1 MNLRQLRYIVE
12 VAHRGLNV
20 TACAEA
26 LHTSQPG
33 VSRQIRLL
41 EEELGVQIFER
52 TGKQLTRV
60 TPAGE
65 AILQQAE
72 RALEGVEAIR
82 HHALEYSDP
91 RSGSLSIATTHTQA
105 RYALPPVI
113 GRFIRRFPRVR
124 LRMHQGNPEQIAE
137 LTVSGE
143 ADFAIA
149 TEALEHF
156 EGLVMMPCYRW
167 NRAVVTPC
175 DHPLREE
182 DPLSLESVASYPII
196 TYVFGF
202 TGRSQL
208 DQAFRQRNLTPNVTL
223 TATDAEVIKSY
234 VRLGIG
240 VGIVARMAWDVK
252 VDGDLCAIDAG
263 HLFAPSTTW
272 IGFRRG
278 TVLRGYMYEFI
289 EQFAP
294 HLTRARVDAVV
305 SARSRDERDRLMR
318 DLQLPMR

>member
-1 MNLRQLRYIVE
+1 
-12 VAHRGLNV
+12 
-20 TACAEA
+20 
-26 LHTSQPG
+26 
-33 VSRQIRLL
+33 
-41 EEELGVQIFER
+41 
-52 TGKQLTRV
+52 
-60 TPAGE
+60 
-65 AILQQAE
+65 
-72 RALEGVEAIR
+72 
-82 HHALEYSDP
+82 
-91 RSGSLSIATTHTQA
+91 
-105 RYALPPVI
+105 
-113 GRFIRRFPRVR
+113 
-124 LRMHQGNPEQIAE
+124 
-137 LTVSGE
+137 
-143 ADFAIA
+143 
-149 TEALEHF
+149 
-156 EGLVMMPCYRW
+156 MMPCYRW

-182 DPLSLESVASYPII
+182 NPLTLESVASYPII

-208 DQAFRQRNLTPNVTL
+208 DEAFRQRNLTPNVTL